1 MLRFATEE
9 CISVRILWIASI
21 IRALIQR
28 IRLQK
33 LLRTVRLMKETTSA
47 ALISWRL
54 CARSRG
60 QRF

>member
-1 MLRFATEE
+1 MLRFTAEE
-9 CISVRILWIASI
+9 CISVRILWIASS

-33 LLRTVRLMKETTSA
+33 LLRTVRLMKETTGA